1 MKQQLVNLKD
11 CGFLASLGSIVIVA
25 LTDVFLPSVEI
36 CVYGAA
42 ILYSVYYVQSA
53 RAKVMAENPMFAVA
67 VRDDLEAAAA
77 KLKKGKGEKN
87 EFNE

>member
-1 MKQQLVNLKD
+1 MKQQLANLKD
-11 CGFLASLGSIVIVA
+11 CGFLASLGSIAIVA

-42 ILYSVYYVQSA
+42 IIYSVYYVQSA
-53 RAKVMAENPMFAVA
+53 RAKVMAENPMFSVTVQEDLKGAV
-67 VRDDLEAAAA
+67 A